1 MMTKP
6 AQKAPGVS
14 TMVPTTASDSLPGA
28 LPLHPHLALAVPL
41 MGVNLCAGFPS
52 PADDYVE
59 EALDPA
65 RLIVTNPI
73 STFMWRVSGSSLIG
87 AGINDGD
94 FVVVDRSQK
103 VKANDVVVAIID
115 GMPSVKRVKRLRG
128 GRLALDFDNPTMA
141 HLVLDEAAEAM
152 IWGVVTWS
160 LTPHRPPS

>member
-1 MMTKP
+1 M
-6 AQKAPGVS
+6 
-14 TMVPTTASDSLPGA
+14 
-28 LPLHPHLALAVPL
+28 
-41 MGVNLCAGFPS
+41 
-52 PADDYVE
+52 
-59 EALDPA
+59 
-65 RLIVTNPI
+65 
-73 STFMWRVSGSSLIG
+73 IG

-94 FVVVDRSQK
+94 FVVVDRSLK